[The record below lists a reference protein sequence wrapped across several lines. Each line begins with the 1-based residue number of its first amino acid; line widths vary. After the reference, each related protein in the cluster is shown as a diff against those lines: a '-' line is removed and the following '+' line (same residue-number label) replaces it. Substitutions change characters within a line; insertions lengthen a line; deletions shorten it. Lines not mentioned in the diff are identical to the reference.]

1 MCDERAK
8 EKAKGCGET
17 VKKRLTMQKQP
28 SKRILLKRKFA
39 KFTTGH
45 LCLSLLFDK
54 VRRCRSP
61 ILVNFKKF

>member
-28 SKRILLKRKFA
+28 SKRIL
-39 KFTTGH
+39 
-45 LCLSLLFDK
+45 
-54 VRRCRSP
+54 
-61 ILVNFKKF
+61 